1 MKKIIDGDHWL
12 LTWLMIL
19 TVLILIIPV
28 SLQIFSRFTELIPR
42 YIWTEEM
49 SRFFFIWM
57 VMLGAMV
64 GVRERTHFDVDVW
77 PELSVKSNAL
87 LRMVSNAFVFL
98 FACVFI
104 WWGYWFTAFGWDQT
118 SEIADLPMWVIFIAW
133 PLAGVTWVIYLG
145 EHFVND
151 WRIFTGRAPQ

>member
-1 MKKIIDGDHWL
+1 MKKIIDGYYWL
-12 LTWLMIL
+12 LTWLLIL
-19 TVLILIIPV
+19 TVFILIVPV
-28 SLQIFSRFTELIPR
+28 SLQIFSRFTDLIPR

-64 GVRERTHFDVDVW
+64 GVRDRLHFDVDVW
-77 PELSVKSNAL
+77 PELAPRKDAV
-87 LRMVSNAFVFL
+87 LRMVSNVCVL
-98 FACVFI
+98 FFALVFI
-104 WWGYWFTAFGWDQT
+104 WWGYWFTEFGWEQT

-133 PLAGVTWVIYLG
+133 PLAGVTWVIFLG

-151 WRIFTGRAPQ
+151 WRIITGRAPS